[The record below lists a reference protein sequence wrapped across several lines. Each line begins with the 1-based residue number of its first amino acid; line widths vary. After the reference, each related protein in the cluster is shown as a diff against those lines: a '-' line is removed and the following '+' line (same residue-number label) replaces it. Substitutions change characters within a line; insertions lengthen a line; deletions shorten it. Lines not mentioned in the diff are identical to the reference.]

1 MEKDKAKE
9 KNEQVRVK
17 RIWQQDERTLAIQW
31 TDDKRSLFDVV
42 ELRRQCRCAHCIDEV
57 THEAKINPDD
67 IPESTRPVRVESVG
81 RYALTIQFND
91 GHRTGIYPFE
101 RLRTLG

>member
-1 MEKDKAKE
+1 MNENPQKASST
-9 KNEQVRVK
+9 VRVK

-57 THEAKINPDD
+57 THEQKLNPDD
-67 IPESTRPVRVESVG
+67 VPESTRPVKVESVG
-81 RYALTIQFND
+81 RYALTIQFTD
-91 GHRTGIYPFE
+91 GHRTGIYPFD
-101 RLRTLG
+101 RLRSLG